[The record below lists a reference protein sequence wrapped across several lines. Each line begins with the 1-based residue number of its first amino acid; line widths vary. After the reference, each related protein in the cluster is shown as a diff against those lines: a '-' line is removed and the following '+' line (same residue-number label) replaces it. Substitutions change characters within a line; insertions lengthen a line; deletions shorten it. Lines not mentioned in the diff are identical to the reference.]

1 MSPLPPAPDDDEL
14 AAALRAS
21 RQMVDAP
28 EALIRRAIDGFDLA
42 RPRARAD
49 AAASRGLLPRLLAVL
64 QFDSGQASPLA
75 FGRRS
80 GGAEVRQLLYTLPAC
95 DVDLRVA
102 PADGDEG
109 RYSLS
114 GQLLGPDSAGV
125 IVAAASLGGAAQ
137 SAVLNELG
145 EFRLPPLAPG
155 AWRLSLELADKTIE
169 LPPLELGPRP

>member
-1 MSPLPPAPDDDEL
+1 MSPLHPDPDDERL
-14 AAALRAS
+14 ADALRAS
-21 RQMVDAP
+21 REMAEAP
-28 EALIRRAIDGFDLA
+28 EALIHSAIDLFDPA
-42 RPRARAD
+42 RARAR
-49 AAASRGLLPRLLAVL
+49 AAVAAQRGLLPRLLAVL

-102 PADGDEG
+102 PAEG
-109 RYSLS
+109 GAAGYALS

-125 IVAAASLGGAAQ
+125 IVASADVGEDTH

-145 EFRLPPLAPG
+145 EFRLPLLPAG
-155 AWRLSLELADKTIE
+155 AWRLSLELPDKTIE
-169 LPPLELGPRP
+169 LPPLQLGPGP

>member
-1 MSPLPPAPDDDEL
+1 MSPLLPDPDDERL
-14 AAALRAS
+14 ADALRAS
-21 RQMVDAP
+21 RKMTDAP
-28 EALIRRAIDGFDLA
+28 EALILRTIDAFDLA
-42 RPRARAD
+42 RPRARAE
-49 AAASRGLLPRLLAVL
+49 ASAQRGLLPRLLAVL

-80 GGAEVRQLLYTLPAC
+80 GSAEVRQLLYTLPAC

-102 PADGDEG
+102 PAEGDDG

-114 GQLLGPDSAGV
+114 GQLLGPDSVGV
-125 IVAAASLGGAAQ
+125 IVAAASAGDDAQ

-155 AWRLSLELADKTIE
+155 AWRLSLELADKTVE
-169 LPPLELGPRP
+169 LPPLELAPRP